1 MAAVKPYTPRSP
13 SAYYPEQPF
22 YRRFIL
28 DTRSRLGIMWRWQ
41 LGPIM
46 NALANEINEQV
57 LPNLTQGDLKEIG
70 VGP

>member
-1 MAAVKPYTPRSP
+1 
-13 SAYYPEQPF
+13 
-22 YRRFIL
+22 
-28 DTRSRLGIMWRWQ
+28 MWRWQ